1 MQILSSA
8 EPPKSYE
15 LGILSFELF
24 SASPAILNY
33 SVVNYSRRGK
43 LRRLWRLAVATQ
55 PTTAR
60 NSASYICLQ
69 CRGQELKVSGAKRKT
84 NAHSSYDFAFSRAN
98 GWWGKDRFTGNG
110 SLNYIIK
117 SIIIRESCLNSK
129 ILYPVLIIKIVTLLF
144 VTKIT

>member
-1 MQILSSA
+1 M
-8 EPPKSYE
+8 
-15 LGILSFELF
+15 SFELF

-33 SVVNYSRRGK
+33 SLVNYSRRGK

-98 GWWGKDRFTGNG
+98 GWWGKDRFTSNG

>member
-1 MQILSSA
+1 MIKRQNKCSFFCKRPNQSRKPQYRQIALQ
-8 EPPKSYE
+8 KK
-15 LGILSFELF
+15 G
-24 SASPAILNY
+24 N
-33 SVVNYSRRGK
+33 R
-43 LRRLWRLAVATQ
+43 RRLWRLAVATQ
-55 PTTAR
+55 STIAR

-84 NAHSSYDFAFSRAN
+84 NVHSSYDFAFSRAN
-98 GWWGKDRFTGNG
+98 GLWGKDRFTSNG